1 VLRLRAFALS
11 LVVPGL
17 GLLTTGRALPAFA
30 FASLNVLA
38 GWAWTRAWVELRFSF
53 ALFYGGL
60 VGLPLLSRVASG
72 AWAAWAAGRVEAPRP
87 WQRPVTYGAFALL
100 FLVAG
105 AQVSARLEG
114 QHVQPLRV
122 ATPVLAPEVKA
133 GGGVW
138 LVRSGPAAAPR
149 KGALVALPRPVP
161 ANAPA
166 AGGLLQVP
174 QRPLLG
180 RVAAVGGDTVEI
192 TTSGVFVNA
201 QRVADGGEG
210 VKPLPLTALGPTQ
223 LLLVAPGRDVAAED
237 LDSRDL
243 GLLSAGDVVGTV
255 GVVLGEGSAPE
266 AIRTARWL
274 MP

>member
-1 VLRLRAFALS
+1 
-11 LVVPGL
+11 
-17 GLLTTGRALPAFA
+17 
-30 FASLNVLA
+30 
-38 GWAWTRAWVELRFSF
+38 VELRFSF

-60 VGLPLLSRVASG
+60 VALPLLSRLGSG
-72 AWAAWAAGRVEAPRP
+72 AWAAWAAGRPNEPKP

-122 ATPVLAPEVKA
+122 ATAVLEPEVKA

-138 LVRSGPAAAPR
+138 LLRSGPAALPR
-149 KGALVALPRPVP
+149 KGALVALARP
-161 ANAPA
+161 APA
-166 AGGLLQVP
+166 GAPPSGGLLQLP

-180 RVAAVGGDTVEI
+180 RVAALGGDTVEI
-192 TTSGVFVNA
+192 SPAGVFVNG
-201 QRVADGGEG
+201 QRVADGSEG
-210 VKPLPLTALGPTQ
+210 GKPLPLTALGPTQ
-223 LLLVAPGRDVAAED
+223 LLLIAPGRNVATED

-243 GLLSAGDVVGTV
+243 GLLSSADTVGTV

-266 AIRTARWL
+266 AIRTARWVS
-274 MP
+274 P

>member
-30 FASLNVLA
+30 WASLNILA
-38 GWAWTRAWVELRFSF
+38 GWAWTRAWVELRFPF

-60 VGLPLLSRVASG
+60 VALPLLCRLGSG
-72 AWAAWAAGRVEAPRP
+72 AWAAWAAGSPGEQQP

-122 ATPVLAPEVKA
+122 ATAVLAPEVRA

-138 LVRSGPAAAPR
+138 LLRSGPSAVPR
-149 KGALVALPRPVP
+149 KGALVAISRPAP
-161 ANAPA
+161 ANAPHG
-166 AGGLLQVP
+166 GGLLQVP

-192 TTSGVFVNA
+192 SATGVLVNG
-201 QRVADGGEG
+201 QRVAAGGEG

-223 LLLVAPGRDVAAED
+223 LLLLAPGRDVSAED

-243 GLLSAGDVVGTV
+243 GLLSAADVVGAV
-255 GVVLGEGSAPE
+255 GVVLGEGSASQ
-266 AIRTARWL
+266 AIRTARWVS
-274 MP
+274 P